1 MRSTVAA
8 VLLCLI
14 PVSGCT
20 PLATYPPDVGGLGL
34 SAPSLEPIPTVM
46 AEAIRYAHG
55 RHGSSE
61 EFAINLPAGTP
72 TAVYDR
78 VIMLIGDGHPMQDPQ
93 EYTYHVTK
101 VRVRGRNVTVDVFYP
116 RPEGGY
122 QFATISFQGD
132 LIRGF
137 RHERT
142 RTWQTLDEPPGPN
155 YVAAETPDEA
165 GQQPLASE
173 TASDPHRRH

>member
-1 MRSTVAA
+1 MKSTVIA
-8 VLLCLI
+8 VLLCSI
-14 PVSGCT
+14 PVSGCA
-20 PLATYPPDVGGLGL
+20 PLATFPPDVGGLGL

-55 RHGSSE
+55 RYGSSE

-101 VRVRGRNVTVDVFYP
+101 VRVRGRNITVDVFYP

-132 LIRGF
+132 LVRGYQ
-137 RHERT
+137 HERT
-142 RTWQTLDEPPGPN
+142 RPWQTLDKPPGPN
-155 YVAAETPDEA
+155 YVAASAPASA

-173 TASDPHRRH
+173 PVSDPPRRP